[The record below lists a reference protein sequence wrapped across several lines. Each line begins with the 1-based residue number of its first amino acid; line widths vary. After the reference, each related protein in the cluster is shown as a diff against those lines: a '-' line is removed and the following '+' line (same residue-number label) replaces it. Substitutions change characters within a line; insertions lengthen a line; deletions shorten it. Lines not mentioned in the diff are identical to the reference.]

1 MFGFFISGP
10 GITGPYSAPAAFPN
24 GSVNIATVPNSTPA
38 LPITISSV
46 NDVLNNQYYI
56 DNQNTNPQTVLCN
69 GFTTVFTAKAQ
80 VQCGETYHI
89 RLAIADGTDGA
100 LDSWVFLEAG
110 SFTSPALSVT
120 NSLGLTSD
128 SITINCNSTIDLT
141 ADMNSSGATYLW
153 NTGESTQ
160 TITVGPG
167 SYWVQASDSANCTT
181 FSDTIHIIGP
191 SSASIDLGS
200 DIDLCLGEQTYLTPT
215 VVGGTGPF
223 NYNWNTGQFGPTII
237 AGGGNYTVTVTDA
250 NGCQSSD
257 DVVVTA
263 HPNPIISIDPPT
275 ATVCGGVPVVL
286 TASGADSYTWSPFIG
301 LDMDTGSVVVTNPQ
315 SSVSYTVTGTS
326 EYGCISQEDV
336 LINVGAAFVPIIT
349 PSNVSCYGATD
360 GVITTA
366 INAGTAPF
374 QYSIDGGQNFQ
385 FNNVFDQL
393 SAGIYD
399 VIVTDGNGC
408 LIQEDV
414 TINPPSPQIEVVAG
428 GSDVACNNTSTG
440 DVWVESIIGGLP
452 SVTGFTYTW
461 YSTDNNQVIGYGST
475 LPGVPYGGYY
485 VVAQDS
491 IGCVGSSSTTIT
503 ESTGF
508 TLDVITTEPVCV
520 GGQEGSAY
528 VTVTGGGVPP
538 YSFDWSASTNNPAD
552 TFQTLYNLIAGI
564 YDLTITDKYGCDT
577 TLSISINE
585 PSLVLDVQME
595 SIQPISC
602 YADSTGIARAIVT
615 GGESPYVYSWS
626 SGHVL
631 DTAWNLWSGTHDVL
645 VTDIRGCTQTAS
657 VTITENTE
665 MISDLT
671 STAVSCYGY
680 SDGSAQ
686 VNTLSGGIPT
696 YQYMWSNGHTS
707 NTITNLSYG
716 EYIVT
721 TTDSTGCF
729 VTDTVFISQPN
740 PLQSAA
746 RVTEISCYGANDGEL
761 EAMVSGGVQSYT
773 YQWLD
778 GSTSLGQGS
787 TVSNLPPSVNYQL
800 QVTDANGCQS
810 LAFASLSEP
819 SEIQVLTSVV
829 TPAYCDDVA
838 TGGIS
843 VVATGGTLENGSD
856 YSYAWDNPGAFQQL
870 TNNLTAQ
877 EAGDYTV
884 TVTDDN
890 GCVQTQTINIPLQPT
905 FVSSTTSTATSCFN
919 SNDASTNV
927 TTVGGYAPYTYEFT
941 YDNGNVQ
948 TINSSNASYTQ
959 VNVPYGVY
967 SVLIVDGNG
976 CDISDTGFVS
986 QPLALEYHIE
996 KLSDQSCFGDG
1007 SLCDGQLQLGIEGGN
1022 SLYTYSW
1029 LDNQGNLLGSA
1040 TISNNNIS
1048 SVLTIDTIDGLCEGF
1063 HTITVTDD
1071 KNCSSTLHI
1080 NSPELNPVEI
1090 LEGEDVSASINMQT
1104 VSGTLLCY
1112 GDSGMSASVLNPDP
1126 RFTYDWYVDGVLVL
1140 SDTLDATNLPG
1151 GQLTAVANF
1160 LGCTGTSSEVTLQQP
1175 AALNI
1180 IAQQTNVSCF
1190 DDANGSITIATQ
1202 GGTGAYDYQWSTGAN
1217 TSTISSLSAGVYDVT
1232 ITDANNCSL
1241 AEQFTVIEPSQLQVS
1256 VTMNQNQLTG
1266 VVSGGSPSY
1275 SYEWQLNNQTVSTSS
1290 SMTAQQT
1297 GYYVLTVTD
1306 ANGCIESKTQYY
1318 EQPSVGVEQ
1327 ISSLDIKVY
1336 PNPASTTVTLELSS
1350 DMVKAQ
1356 FKLLD
1361 ARGRVVRE
1369 GIVNNKTTI
1378 NIKNLSSGMY
1388 MIEVVGDEIRARKK
1402 FLVNE

>member
-1 MFGFFISGP
+1 M
-10 GITGPYSAPAAFPN
+10 
-24 GSVNIATVPNSTPA
+24 
-38 LPITISSV
+38 
-46 NDVLNNQYYI
+46 
-56 DNQNTNPQTVLCN
+56 
-69 GFTTVFTAKAQ
+69 
-80 VQCGETYHI
+80 
-89 RLAIADGTDGA
+89 
-100 LDSWVFLEAG
+100 
-110 SFTSPALSVT
+110 
-120 NSLGLTSD
+120 
-128 SITINCNSTIDLT
+128 
-141 ADMNSSGATYLW
+141 
-153 NTGESTQ
+153 
-160 TITVGPG
+160 
-167 SYWVQASDSANCTT
+167 
-181 FSDTIHIIGP
+181 
-191 SSASIDLGS
+191 
-200 DIDLCLGEQTYLTPT
+200 
-215 VVGGTGPF
+215 
-223 NYNWNTGQFGPTII
+223 
-237 AGGGNYTVTVTDA
+237 
-250 NGCQSSD
+250 
-257 DVVVTA
+257 
-263 HPNPIISIDPPT
+263 
-275 ATVCGGVPVVL
+275 
-286 TASGADSYTWSPFIG
+286 
-301 LDMDTGSVVVTNPQ
+301 
-315 SSVSYTVTGTS
+315 
-326 EYGCISQEDV
+326 
-336 LINVGAAFVPIIT
+336 
-349 PSNVSCYGATD
+349 
-360 GVITTA
+360 
-366 INAGTAPF
+366 
-374 QYSIDGGQNFQ
+374 
-385 FNNVFDQL
+385 
-393 SAGIYD
+393 
-399 VIVTDGNGC
+399 
-408 LIQEDV
+408 
-414 TINPPSPQIEVVAG
+414 
-428 GSDVACNNTSTG
+428 
-440 DVWVESIIGGLP
+440 
-452 SVTGFTYTW
+452 
-461 YSTDNNQVIGYGST
+461 
-475 LPGVPYGGYY
+475 
-485 VVAQDS
+485 
-491 IGCVGSSSTTIT
+491 
-503 ESTGF
+503 
-508 TLDVITTEPVCV
+508 
-520 GGQEGSAY
+520 
-528 VTVTGGGVPP
+528 
-538 YSFDWSASTNNPAD
+538 
-552 TFQTLYNLIAGI
+552 
-564 YDLTITDKYGCDT
+564 
-577 TLSISINE
+577 
-585 PSLVLDVQME
+585 
-595 SIQPISC
+595 
-602 YADSTGIARAIVT
+602 
-615 GGESPYVYSWS
+615 
-626 SGHVL
+626 
-631 DTAWNLWSGTHDVL
+631 
-645 VTDIRGCTQTAS
+645 
-657 VTITENTE
+657 
-665 MISDLT
+665 
-671 STAVSCYGY
+671 
-680 SDGSAQ
+680 
-686 VNTLSGGIPT
+686 
-696 YQYMWSNGHTS
+696 
-707 NTITNLSYG
+707 
-716 EYIVT
+716 T

-761 EAMVSGGVQSYT
+761 EAMVSGGVQSYS

-829 TPAYCDDVA
+829 TPAYCEDVA

-877 EAGDYTV
+877 ESGDYTV

-905 FVSSTTSTATSCFN
+905 FVSSTTSSETSCYG
-919 SNDASTNV
+919 ASDGSATIDV
-927 TTVGGYAPYTYEFT
+927 LGGYAPYTYYWT
-941 YDNGNVQ
+941 YNNGSSV
-948 TINSSNASYTQ
+948 TTNSQNPTYANA
-959 VNVPYGVY
+959 NVPYGVY

-1007 SLCDGQLQLGIEGGN
+1007 SLCDGKLQLGIEGGN

-1029 LDNQGNLLGSA
+1029 LDNQGNILGSS

-1048 SVLTIDTIDGLCEGF
+1048 SILTIDTIDGLCEGF

-1126 RFTYDWYVDGVLVL
+1126 RFTYDWYVDGVLML

-1180 IAQQTNVSCF
+1180 ISQQTNVSCF
-1190 DDANGSITIATQ
+1190 GDGNGSITITTQ

-1275 SYEWQLNNQTVSTSS
+1275 TYEWQLNNQTVSTSS

-1306 ANGCIESKTQYY
+1306 ANGCVESKTQYY
-1318 EQPSVGVEQ
+1318 EQPSVDVEQ
-1327 ISSLDIKVY
+1327 NSSLDIKVY

-1361 ARGRVVRE
+1361 TRGRVVRE
-1369 GIVNNKTTI
+1369 GKVNNKTTL

-1388 MIEVVGDEIRARKK
+1388 IMEVVGEEIRARKK